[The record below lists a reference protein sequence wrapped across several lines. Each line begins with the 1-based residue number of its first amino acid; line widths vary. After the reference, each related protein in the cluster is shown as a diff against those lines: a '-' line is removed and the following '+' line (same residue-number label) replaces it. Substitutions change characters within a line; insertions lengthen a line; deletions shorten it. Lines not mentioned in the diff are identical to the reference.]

1 MTAYRLLFALAILAF
16 SARAEV
22 VVIEEIIAK
31 VNGDVITRSE
41 YDRVM
46 NEIRSEIARQNLP
59 EEQQQQALKQREG
72 NIIRDLVDERLLVQR
87 GKDLSINVEPQVLK
101 QRDEIMRQYKIAT
114 MEEFENWVLEKTGQP
129 MEDLMAQM
137 RDSMLAQAVLG
148 QEVQSK
154 IFVPNADVEKY
165 FHEHADEFVRS
176 DGVRLSEIL
185 ISTQGKPPEQMPE
198 IKKKAEEILA
208 RVKKGEPFAELARRH
223 SESQSAENGGD
234 IGIFRRNTLMKEI
247 EDQVFNAQRG
257 YITDLI
263 EVANG
268 YLILKV
274 DERYREGQA
283 ELEEVE
289 NEIRNK
295 LMMPKVNPAIRE
307 YLTKLRDDAYIELRP
322 GYVDIAAAPGKDTSW
337 SDPAKLAPVTTT
349 KEEVLNKKKKRRL
362 LWLIPLPGGGDK
374 DSENKDKESQMPG
387 GAATP
392 AESAAAAPAEAR
404 APGEPRAGGPQTP

>member
-1 MTAYRLLFALAILAF
+1 MKAYRLLFALLILAG
-16 SARAEV
+16 SARSEV
-22 VVIEEIIAK
+22 VIVEEIIAK

-41 YDRVM
+41 YERVL
-46 NEIRSEIARQNLP
+46 NEIRAETARQKLSE
-59 EEQQQQALKQREG
+59 EEQQQAVKQREVG
-72 NIIRDLVDERLLVQR
+72 IIRDLIDERLLVQR
-87 GKDLSINVEPQVLK
+87 GKDLSVNVEPQVLR
-101 QRDEIMRQYKIAT
+101 QRDEIMRQYKVAT
-114 MEEFENWVLEKTGQP
+114 IEEFENWVLDRTGQS

-154 IFVPNADVEKY
+154 IVVPRADVEQY
-165 FHEHADEFVRS
+165 FQEHADEFIRS

-185 ISTQGKPPEQMPE
+185 ISTQGKTPEELPE
-198 IKKKAEEILA
+198 IKKKAEELLA

-234 IGIFRRNTLMKEI
+234 IGIFRRNFLMKEI

-268 YLILKV
+268 FLILKV
-274 DERYREGQA
+274 EERYREGQA
-283 ELEEVE
+283 EFEEVE

-295 LMMPKVNPAIRE
+295 LMMPKVQPAIRE
-307 YLTKLRDDAYIELRP
+307 YLTKLRYDAYIELRP
-322 GYVDIAAAPGKDTSW
+322 GYVDNAAAEGKDTSW

-362 LWLIPLPGGGDK
+362 LWVIPLPGGGGDK
-374 DSENKDKESQMPG
+374 DQDSPAPGSGENPTEQ
-387 GAATP
+387 
-392 AESAAAAPAEAR
+392 AAAPAVPDA
-404 APGEPRAGGPQTP
+404 ASPAVP

>member
-1 MTAYRLLFALAILAF
+1 MRAYALLLALLILTAPVR
-16 SARAEV
+16 SEV
-22 VVIEEIIAK
+22 VIVEEIIAK

-46 NEIRSEIARQNLP
+46 QEIRAEIERQNIS
-59 EEQQQQALKQREG
+59 EQEKAAALKQRETG
-72 NIIRDLVDERLLVQR
+72 IIRDLIDERLLVQR
-87 GKDLSINVEPQVLK
+87 GKDLSINVEPQVLR
-101 QRDEIMRQYKIAT
+101 QRDEIMRQYKINT
-114 MEEFENWVLEKTGQP
+114 IDEFDTWVLERTGQP
-129 MEDLMAQM
+129 VEDLMDQM
-137 RDSMLAQAVLG
+137 RDNMLAQAVLG
-148 QEVQSK
+148 QEVHSK
-154 IFVPNADVEKY
+154 IVVPRADVEKY
-165 FHEHADEFVRS
+165 FQEHADEYIRS

-185 ISTQGKPPEQMPE
+185 ISTQGKTPEELPE
-198 IKKKAEEILA
+198 VKKEAEELLA

-223 SESQSAENGGD
+223 SDSQSAEAGGD

-247 EDQVFNAQRG
+247 EDKVFNAERG

-295 LMMPKVNPAIRE
+295 LMMPKVQPAIRE
-307 YLTKLRDDAYIELRP
+307 YLTKLRYDAYIELRP
-322 GYVDIAAAPGKDTSW
+322 GYVDLAAAPGKDTSW

-349 KEEVLNKKKKRRL
+349 KEEVLNRKKKRRL
-362 LWLIPLPGGGDK
+362 LWVIPLPGGGDK
-374 DSENKDKESQMPG
+374 NQEIPADQESSTTTAEPASDP
-387 GAATP
+387 GAASP
-392 AESAAAAPAEAR
+392 AVP
-404 APGEPRAGGPQTP
+404 

>member
-1 MTAYRLLFALAILAF
+1 MRACRLLFALLIVAV
-16 SARAEV
+16 SARSEV
-22 VVIEEIIAK
+22 VVVEEIIAK

-46 NEIRSEIARQNLP
+46 NEIRSEVARQKLAE
-59 EEQQQQALKQREG
+59 EEQQQAVKQRETG
-72 NIIRDLVDERLLVQR
+72 VIRDLVDERLLVQR
-87 GKDLSINVEPQVLK
+87 GKDLSINVEPQVLR
-101 QRDEIMRQYKIAT
+101 QRDDIMRQYKVAT
-114 MEEFENWVLEKTGQP
+114 IEEFENWVLERTGQP

-154 IFVPNADVEKY
+154 IVVPRADVEKY
-165 FHEHADEFVRS
+165 FQEHAAEYVRS

-185 ISTQGKPPEQMPE
+185 ISTQGKPPEQLPE
-198 IKKKAEEILA
+198 IKKKAEELHA
-208 RVKKGEPFAELARRH
+208 RVKRGEPFGELARRH
-223 SESQSAENGGD
+223 SESQSAENAGD

-257 YITDLI
+257 FITDLI

-274 DERYREGQA
+274 EERYREGQA
-283 ELEEVE
+283 ELEEVD
-289 NEIRNK
+289 NEIRSK
-295 LMMPKVNPAIRE
+295 LMMPKVQPAIRE
-307 YLTKLRDDAYIELRP
+307 YLTKLRYDAYIELRP
-322 GYVDIAAAPGKDTSW
+322 GYVDAAAAEGKDTSW

-362 LWLIPLPGGGDK
+362 LWVIPLPGGGDK
-374 DSENKDKESQMPG
+374 DDKATDSQAPSAPASPAEQTAASG
-387 GAATP
+387 EPGAASP
-392 AESAAAAPAEAR
+392 AVP
-404 APGEPRAGGPQTP
+404 